1 MSSDHE
7 RAAVTQPSIDVV
19 EVLGQRLTTATWPGA
34 TGMGPDIIL
43 LHDGLGSIAQ
53 WRSVPAGLAVATG
66 RTVLAYDR
74 AGHGESTPSPTGPW
88 PPDWLHREAEVLAA
102 LITAVGASA
111 PALVGHSDGGSI
123 AAIHAGTA
131 PTACGAVAL
140 LAAHTWV
147 ETVTVDEI
155 ARMRAA
161 PDRIVTGLQRF
172 HARPAELFEAWSGV
186 WVSDGFAHWDIRP
199 RLHAITAPVLVV
211 QGAAD
216 EYATDAHATETSA
229 AIGDN
234 AQCRLLPGLGHVLHH
249 EAPDEVTDLVAA
261 FLAPGR

>member
-1 MSSDHE
+1 
-7 RAAVTQPSIDVV
+7 
-19 EVLGQRLTTATWPGA
+19 
-34 TGMGPDIIL
+34 
-43 LHDGLGSIAQ
+43 
-53 WRSVPAGLAVATG
+53 
-66 RTVLAYDR
+66 VLAYDR
-74 AGHGESTPSPTGPW
+74 AGHGESTPWPTGPW
-88 PPDWLHREAEVLAA
+88 PPDWLHREAATLAA
-102 LITAVGASA
+102 LIEAVGASS

-123 AAIHAGTA
+123 AAIHAAAA
-131 PTACGAVAL
+131 PSACGAVAL

-161 PDRIVTGLQRF
+161 PEGIIAGLQRF
-172 HARPAELFEAWSGV
+172 HARPRALFEAWSGV
-186 WVSDGFAHWDIRP
+186 WVGDEFARWDIRP
-199 RLHAITAPVLVV
+199 TLHTISAPALVV

-249 EAPDEVTDLVAA
+249 EAPDRVTELIAG
-261 FLAPGR
+261 FLNASG